1 MDMKSTPTSFHDLSS
16 LNKLREHKGS
26 SEREALKAATKEFE
40 AYFLNLM
47 LKNMRSANEVISSEE
62 NPLTSS
68 DVSFYNEMHDQQMA
82 VNLSRSS
89 NFGIGDILYRQLSA
103 HLPKDESET
112 TPHYTVNNA
121 EPIRLPAKSNES
133 KPGTPSSTA
142 QVSLSFN
149 EKVRSELPDNQTLT
163 TQAVNQNEVNR
174 KAFNQ
179 TLNHSTEK
187 TPVFESKE
195 DFIES
200 VKPFA
205 LKAAQS
211 LGVHPGVLIAQAA
224 LETGWGKYFGQD
236 HNGKPSFNLFG
247 IKADTRWS
255 GDSVST
261 TTIEFSQGLP
271 EKVRQNFR
279 AYDSIKES
287 FNDYVKFV
295 QDNPRYQKALENNDD
310 PKGYLENLHQ
320 GGYATDPNYA
330 DKIHSIFVRESLHQ
344 IAE

>member
-1 MDMKSTPTSFHDLSS
+1 MDMKSTPSSFHDLSS
-16 LNKLREHKGS
+16 LNQLREHKGS

-62 NPLTSS
+62 NPLTSN

-89 NFGIGDILYRQLSA
+89 NFGIGEILYRQLSE
-103 HLPKDESET
+103 HLPKDNDEN
-112 TPHYTVNNA
+112 TPQFTVNNSEPVRLTPQFEQKTKVDSINTNA
-121 EPIRLPAKSNES
+121 EVKPAIQTTVTNS
-133 KPGTPSSTA
+133 PSQAVTA
-142 QVSLSFN
+142 SLKDEVQP
-149 EKVRSELPDNQTLT
+149 EKV
-163 TQAVNQNEVNR
+163 
-174 KAFNQ
+174 
-179 TLNHSTEK
+179 
-187 TPVFESKE
+187 PVFQGKQ
-195 DFIES
+195 DFIDS
-200 VKPFA
+200 VKPYA
-205 LKAAQS
+205 VKAAQS

-236 HNGKPSFNLFG
+236 SHGRPSFNLFG
-247 IKADTRWS
+247 IKSDTRWS

-261 TTIEFSQGLP
+261 TTIEFNQGLP

-287 FNDYVKFV
+287 FNDYVEFV
-295 QDNPRYQKALENNDD
+295 QENPRYQKALENTAD
-310 PKGYLENLHQ
+310 PKQYLENLHQ

-330 DKIHSIFVRESLHQ
+330 DKIHSIFIRESLHQ
-344 IAE
+344 IAD